1 MKCIKEILVFYFI
14 ILFLS
19 NTPVTKEIEICKI
32 GGKEHICGKGKDDS
46 GYMDDINVKFFTSCG
61 MFQKSD
67 NYYSCVCVR
76 ETTSGIWNNNLE
88 AYDDSKVA
96 TYNTKQLTYQLSDKY
111 SNKCLIGID
120 CSDITDESLCLN
132 AKQCEY
138 IDGKCSAKCA
148 KHSSESSCY
157 SDSSCRYDTE
167 KSSCTN
173 SSILPV
179 FKLTSIIIIS
189 LFLI

>member
-61 MFQKSD
+61 MFQES
-67 NYYSCVCVR
+67 NNRYSCVCVR
-76 ETTSGIWNNNLE
+76 VSTSDG
-88 AYDDSKVA
+88 YDDSDVE
-96 TYNTKQLTYQLSDKY
+96 TYNMGKLIYDLSDKY

-148 KHSSESSCY
+148 KHSSESRCS